1 MRKAD
6 LATAISEKTGISRV
20 DVLIILEEF
29 FKEVKKTLSEGENVY
44 IRGFGSFVVKE
55 RAAKKARNIQ
65 NGTPIMIPACH
76 VPHFKPAVVFKE
88 QVKKGVKKNGGKDQT
103 KRKRT

>member
-20 DVLIILEEF
+20 DVLIILEQF

-44 IRGFGSFVVKE
+44 IRGFGSFTVKE
-55 RAAKKARNIQ
+55 RAAKTGRNIKD
-65 NGTPIMIPACH
+65 GTPVKIPACH
-76 VPHFKPAVVFKE
+76 VPHFKPAAAFKE
-88 QVKKGVKKNGGKDQT
+88 QVMKSMKKNSGKEQN